1 MDKETGLYDVSMV
14 KKKLI
19 ASTLDEVFKALKERG
34 DNPVNQ
40 IVGYLISGDPGYISN
55 YKDIN
60 GGTLANY
67 RVVTKGVLDGS
78 DEYSFFENGE
88 ILVNGDIAFDDLF
101 LIN

>member
-34 DNPVNQ
+34 YNPVNQ

-55 YKDIN
+55 YKDSREKIMDFD
-60 GGTLANY
+60 
-67 RVVTKGVLDGS
+67 RSEVVAIILE
-78 DEYSFFENGE
+78 EYLEKNEMFRS
-88 ILVNGDIAFDDLF
+88 
-101 LIN
+101 